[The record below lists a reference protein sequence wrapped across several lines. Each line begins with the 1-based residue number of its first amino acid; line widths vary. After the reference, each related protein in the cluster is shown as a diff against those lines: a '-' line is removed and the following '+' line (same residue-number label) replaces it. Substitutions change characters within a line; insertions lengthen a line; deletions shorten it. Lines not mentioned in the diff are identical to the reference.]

1 MARLRRVAAR
11 LGRRRRRKARPG
23 GASAS
28 IVRSPGGWVL
38 RIEARREPGRAGAA
52 DGSDPAD
59 GGPACDIVPRTPA
72 SRDPTPVTRALFII
86 VLAQLLG
93 TSLWFSSNAAAAD
106 LARAWGLDAAGL
118 GHLTMAVQAG
128 FITGT
133 LVVSL
138 TGLADRFAASRLFAV
153 AALAGAVVNG
163 GFALAAGPGTGL
175 ALRFL
180 TGIALAGIYPLGMKL
195 VVSWTSGL
203 AGHGLAWLVGTLSL
217 GKALPFVVRGVG
229 ADWPW
234 QAVVLAS
241 SAFALAGGALVLG
254 LGDGPHLP
262 RPSPLRLGAA
272 AAVFRI
278 PPFRSAALGY
288 FGHMWELYA
297 FWTLV
302 PMLAGRAA
310 GHADGRAAALVA
322 ALVIG
327 LGAPGCVIGGG
338 VSRRVGSARVAAA
351 ALAVSGTVCL
361 IYPFFREAP
370 AALKILLLAA
380 WGLTVVTD
388 SPQFSALSA
397 RAAPPEAVGSALAL
411 QNSIGFFIT
420 IFSIELTTARWSA
433 WGEPVVWLLVPG
445 PVFGLVALA
454 PLLRRQS

>member
-1 MARLRRVAAR
+1 
-11 LGRRRRRKARPG
+11 
-23 GASAS
+23 
-28 IVRSPGGWVL
+28 
-38 RIEARREPGRAGAA
+38 
-52 DGSDPAD
+52 
-59 GGPACDIVPRTPA
+59 
-72 SRDPTPVTRALFII
+72 VTRALFII

-93 TSLWFSSNAAAAD
+93 TSLWFSGNAAAGD

-118 GHLTMAVQAG
+118 GHLTTAVQAG
-128 FITGT
+128 FIAGT
-133 LVVSL
+133 LIVSL
-138 TGLADRFAASRLFAV
+138 TGLADRVAASRLFAA
-153 AALAGAVVNG
+153 AALLGAAVNG
-163 GFALAAGPGTGL
+163 GFAFATGLGAGL

-180 TGIALAGIYPLGMKL
+180 TGMALAGIYPLGMKL
-195 VVSWTSGL
+195 VVSWTSGVP
-203 AGHGLAWLVGTLSL
+203 GHGLAWLVGTLSL
-217 GKALPFVVRGVG
+217 GKALPFLVRGVG

-241 SAFALAGGALVLG
+241 SGFALAGGALVLG

-278 PPFRSAALGY
+278 PSFRSAALGY

-302 PMLAGRAA
+302 PLLAARAA
-310 GHADGRAAALVA
+310 GGADDRAAALLA

-327 LGAPGCVIGGG
+327 LGAPGCVMGGSL
-338 VSRRVGSARVAAA
+338 SRRAGSARVAGA

-361 IYPFFREAP
+361 IYPLCAGAP
-370 AALKILLLAA
+370 AALQILLLAA

-397 RAAPPEAVGSALAL
+397 RAAPPGIVGSALAL
-411 QNSIGFFIT
+411 QNSIGFLIT
-420 IFSIELTTARWSA
+420 TFSIELTTARWAA

-445 PVFGLVALA
+445 PVLGLVALA
-454 PLLRRQS
+454 PLLRRS